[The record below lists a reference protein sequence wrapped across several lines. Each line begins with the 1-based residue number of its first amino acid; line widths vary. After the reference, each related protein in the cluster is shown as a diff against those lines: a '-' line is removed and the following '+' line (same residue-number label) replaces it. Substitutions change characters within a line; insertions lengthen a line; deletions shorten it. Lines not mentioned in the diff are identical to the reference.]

1 MAPVSRQNSYND
13 PLVSDVHEKDRNAR
27 VVRDAMDLSPSVTPV
42 QGLLLASFPL
52 MTGAYAGYRRELR
65 NSKNLVAATTKTANA
80 TLPPP
85 SVGPLFFAK
94 AFGYGTILSVGGVSL
109 LTALTFWATG
119 SESTKELIQKCRS
132 WTPRSRRRVEEFF
145 GVPPLEE
152 QWRKDEDVQATAN
165 MTENEELEYFR
176 RRYVDNGDDN

>member
-1 MAPVSRQNSYND
+1 MRISPDHSF
-13 PLVSDVHEKDRNAR
+13 LVVR
-27 VVRDAMDLSPSVTPV
+27 VVALTSVLARSTPARTV
-42 QGLLLASFPL
+42 
-52 MTGAYAGYRRELR
+52 
-65 NSKNLVAATTKTANA
+65 
-80 TLPPP
+80 
-85 SVGPLFFAK
+85 
-94 AFGYGTILSVGGVSL
+94 
-109 LTALTFWATG
+109 TFWATG